1 MVRFSRC
8 LMAAAFAVGI
18 VSCSLGATTSVPKP
32 AGLTDL
38 TDDTAS
44 RVTTTSTGEWLKGP
58 GTAFHNKGEANKDA
72 NFRVI
77 KNVTALNFI
86 YTFDDPTCVNGYAF
100 CMFNNGMPKR
110 APLKWNIYGSNTFDP
125 GTKAEPDGTWT
136 LIDSRDNET
145 EWGVTEYRY
154 FAFGN
159 GAAYKSY
166 KVDILSP
173 QEGHDNYIQFNFME
187 FFFDASAV
195 VPAFGECTFV
205 SDQDGEYELSGVIS
219 DIAPTALSL
228 VLTPDDDGEAK
239 SIVLDTPEVGV
250 PFGRTVSVTG
260 DGLSTTV
267 WYSAKLVAENE
278 NGSSEMDLGRCW
290 FGPMPRPTAY
300 AKKIEFTVSDSIG
313 ETLGES
319 TMTDFPVL
327 VRLSSA
333 AIDGFDPAG
342 FQQDGLDLFFE
353 DEDGN
358 QLPFE
363 LDTFDPA
370 GETLV
375 WVKIPSLSASTKFTC
390 YYGGPENSLNDPTD
404 VWTGYLGVWHYNT
417 TETTVPNATA
427 NANLDATVTSAAT
440 ALTGDATPFGSA
452 AVQGGA
458 AYKVADYEPAYSV
471 GNKFSVSGWFK
482 MPSYVGASGKYAT
495 WVSKKVG
502 LDWNATSGWYL
513 QMNQST
519 KTCGLVESGSG
530 ETKYSSLPDVTQNW
544 IYFHYVNDGG
554 LEKVYFNGST
564 TPGINKS
571 GGSIKASTTV
581 FQMLAANQQ
590 GDEFRFSKSTWSAL
604 RTSLEYKSMKESGF
618 LANTGAVTMDPLVP
632 ELQSVSLVRLES
644 GEAKLSFTLKKVRST
659 VKAVFSATAIDDVE
673 IDLGTV
679 GADSSFE
686 RTFAFGGELPIGH
699 VYTVKLV
706 VANADNVDKSIER
719 VFDPI
724 YYGGN
729 ATISDCAKYVEIK
742 IPDGF
747 RGELTDF
754 PLLVQVSE
762 TTIDGLS
769 YSDFKQ
775 GGKDVFF
782 VDESGSLLPYEC
794 ETWNAEG
801 VSRFWVRV
809 PSASAGAAIK
819 MYFGTEAPMPEPE
832 SGVWGDYVGV
842 WHMNETTAG
851 AVRIADSSDCGSD
864 GTASTKSTVAAD
876 GVLGGARGMPI
887 NQPYGAVT
895 VPKSAALDGIV
906 PEFTVSGWVRPYTL
920 AANWRYLF
928 SRKSS
933 DSYKSWGVQP
943 RGSSGNLDKLAAYS
957 NGTSDSDTQR
967 AVFTTTGKFTA
978 NGWTKYA
985 VIYTETTVALYLDG
999 IPVATNA
1006 VKPGAAVSGGL
1017 DFIIGGTASSSG
1029 VSMGADHDEVRI
1041 RKGSVSAD
1049 WVANEYAIEKGTL
1062 ELEYGS
1068 VTDTDPMAPALE
1080 KPTLVRN
1087 GDGSFTFTARLF
1099 GGEGA
1104 VYAQYFDGVITV
1116 NQELTTSDAAYP
1128 KTYSA
1133 VATGLTAGN
1142 TYTYAVYGVNGNGSM
1157 VRMSGGIFHNGI
1169 LSVVKT
1175 ADANEKGLV
1184 PGAVVFSRENPGL
1197 AFPIP
1202 YAIGGTAE
1210 AGLVYEP
1217 LSGVA
1222 TIPAGETSVEV
1233 QVKPLICPSVK
1244 EDATVT
1250 FTIETGLYGISETA
1264 GSAEVTIADL
1274 PPEVGYNTWTAQ
1286 VDGKASTAGNWSEG
1300 RAPTEDDNVLF
1311 DGRFTVSPCEWDK
1324 DAPHAVASWTQ
1335 REDFT
1340 GVVTVDTTFD
1350 TYSPDF
1356 TNLVV
1361 VGDVEINGGKL
1372 QQKTHGTSTSSQYRL
1387 MMTVGGDFTVGAAG
1401 TVSVAGLGRF
1411 SNQSW
1416 GGSAA
1421 HGGDNASGTTAQFNT
1436 NDPAYGDILAPM
1448 AVAHGSQSGTDS
1460 DDKKSHGGGALYL
1473 VVAGNFTNNG
1483 VVTADGEGHYSGCGA
1498 GGSIYIKAANI
1509 YGEGKY
1515 TSSVPAMGKT
1525 DGTGAVG
1532 SGGRIALVATG
1543 VNEAANIS
1551 CTGRC
1556 EGWGRRG
1563 AAGTVYMKGA
1573 AMNAIR
1579 VKSSEQESW
1588 NMIQTTTPIPAD
1600 GDTMNWKTC
1609 AKSIDLIGDWC
1620 AHLRLTQPL
1629 VKMNSLSLLSEASN
1643 RKNGNTV
1650 YYRQSDLD
1658 LAGKVLQ
1665 VRSVMIDGVDLK
1677 LPMGDYTLED
1687 AESSGW
1693 TWLKDSSHKAAV
1705 EDNPDTLDVDESVA
1719 EVPGT
1724 GILRIFSGGLK
1735 IILR

>member
-1 MVRFSRC
+1 MKKLSF
-8 LMAAAFAVGI
+8 LFAALVAG
-18 VSCSLGATTSVPKP
+18 VSFGATTSVPKP
-32 AGLTDL
+32 EGLTDL

-44 RVTTTSTGEWLKGP
+44 RVTTTSTGNWLKGP
-58 GTAFHNKGEANKDA
+58 GTAFHNKGAGNKNPD
-72 NFRVI
+72 FRVI

-86 YTFDDPTCVNGYAF
+86 YTFDEPTCVNGYAF
-100 CMFNNGMPKR
+100 CMFDNGMPKR

-145 EWGVTEYRY
+145 EWGVSEYR
-154 FAFGN
+154 FFVFNN
-159 GAAYKSY
+159 GAAFKSY

-173 QEGHDNYIQFNFME
+173 QDGHDTYIQFNFME
-187 FFFDASAV
+187 FFFDISAV
-195 VPAFGECTFV
+195 VPVFGECTFV
-205 SDQDGEYELSGVIS
+205 SEQDGEYKLSGVIS

-228 VLTPDDDGEAK
+228 VLTPAGGGDAK

-250 PFGRTVSVTG
+250 PFGRTVSATG

-278 NGSSEMDLGRCW
+278 NGSSTKDLGRCW
-290 FGPMPRPTAY
+290 FGPSPRPTAY
-300 AKKIEFTVSDSIG
+300 AKKVEFSVSPAIA

-319 TMTDFPVL
+319 TMTEFPVL

-333 AIDGFDPAG
+333 AIEGFDPAE

-353 DEDGN
+353 DEGGN

-375 WVKIPSLSASTKFTC
+375 WVKIPSLSAASKFTC
-390 YYGGPENSLNDPTD
+390 YYGGMENFLNNPKE
-404 VWTGYLGVWHYNT
+404 VWTKYLGVWHYNT

-427 NANLDATVTSAAT
+427 NANLDATATTAAT
-440 ALTGDATPFGSA
+440 LLSGDATPFGSA

-458 AYKVADYEPAYSV
+458 GYNVPNYETDYSV

-482 MPSYVGASGKYAT
+482 MPSYEGTTGKYAT
-495 WVSKKVG
+495 WATKKSG
-502 LDWNATSGWYL
+502 LTWSATEGWYL
-513 QMNQST
+513 QMNQSKT
-519 KTCGLVESGSG
+519 TCGLVESGST
-530 ETKYSSLPDVTQNW
+530 ETKYTSLLDVTQNW
-544 IYFHYVNDGG
+544 NYFHYVNDGAS
-554 LEKVYFNGST
+554 EKVYFNGLT
-564 TPGINKS
+564 TPGINRTS
-571 GGSIKASTTV
+571 GTIKASSTV

-590 GDEFRFSKSTWSAL
+590 GDEFRISKSTWSAL
-604 RTSLEYKSMKESGF
+604 RTSLEYKSMKDVGF
-618 LANTGAVTMDPLVP
+618 LVNTGSITMDPLVP
-632 ELQSVSLVRLES
+632 ELQSVSLVRLGS

-659 VKAVFSATAIDDVE
+659 VKAIFSAAAMDDIE
-673 IDLGTV
+673 LNLGTV
-679 GADSSFE
+679 DADASFE
-686 RTFAFGGELPIGH
+686 RTFAFGGDLPIGH
-699 VYTVKLV
+699 TYTLKLV
-706 VANADNVDKSIER
+706 VTNADNAEKFLEK

-724 YYGGN
+724 YYGSD
-729 ATISDCAKYVEIK
+729 ATISDCAKYIAIT
-742 IPDGF
+742 IPEGF
-747 RGELTDF
+747 RGELVDF

-762 TTIDGLS
+762 ATIGGFN
-769 YSDFKQ
+769 YADFKQ
-775 GGKDVFF
+775 GGKDLFF
-782 VDESGSLLPYEC
+782 VDEGGLLLPYEC
-794 ETWNAEG
+794 EVWDIEG

-809 PSASAGAAIK
+809 SSARAGAAIK
-819 MYFGTEAPMPEPE
+819 MYYGTEAPMPEPE

-842 WHMNETTAG
+842 WHLNEAEAG
-851 AVRIADSSDCGSD
+851 AVKITDSSECGSD
-864 GTASTKSTVAAD
+864 GTASAKSTVTAD

-895 VPKSAALDGIV
+895 VPKNAALDGMV

-933 DSYKSWGVQP
+933 DSYQSWGVQP
-943 RGSSGNLDKLAAYS
+943 RGSNGNLDKLGIYS
-957 NGTSDSDTQR
+957 SGTSDSDTQR

-978 NGWTKYA
+978 NEWTKYA
-985 VIYTETTVALYLDG
+985 VVYTATDVALYLDG
-999 IPVATNA
+999 VPVATNA

-1017 DFIIGGTASSSG
+1017 DFTIGGLTTSSSY
-1029 VSMGADHDEVRI
+1029 SMGADHDEVRL

-1062 ELEYGS
+1062 VIEYGS
-1068 VTDTDPMAPALE
+1068 VTDTDPTAPALE

-1087 GDGSFTFTARLF
+1087 GDGSFMFTTRLF
-1099 GGEGA
+1099 GGEGT
-1104 VYAQYFDGVITV
+1104 VYAQFFDGVNTV
-1116 NQELTTSDAAYP
+1116 NQELTTADAAYP

-1133 VATGLTAGN
+1133 VVAGLTAGT
-1142 TYTYAVYGVNGNGSM
+1142 TYTYAAYGVNEKGST
-1157 VRMSGGIFHNGI
+1157 VKMSGGIFHNGT

-1175 ADANEKGLV
+1175 ADANEKDLV
-1184 PGAVVFSRENPGL
+1184 PGVVVFARENPGL
-1197 AFPIP
+1197 AFSIP

-1210 AGLVYEP
+1210 SGLVYEP

-1233 QVKPLICPSVK
+1233 LIKPLISPSVK
-1244 EDATVT
+1244 EDTTVT
-1250 FTIETGLYGISETA
+1250 LAIKPGLYGISETA
-1264 GSAEVTIADL
+1264 GAAEVKAINL
-1274 PPEVGYNTWTAQ
+1274 PPETGYNTWTAL

-1300 RAPTEDDNVLF
+1300 RAPAEGDHILF
-1311 DGRFTVSPCEWDK
+1311 DGRFTTQPCEWDK
-1324 DAPHAVASWTQ
+1324 AAPHTVASWTQ

-1340 GVVTVDTTFD
+1340 GTVTVDTTFD
-1350 TYSPDF
+1350 TYNTDF

-1361 VGDVEINGGKL
+1361 TGDVTINGGTL
-1372 QQKTHGTSTSSQYRL
+1372 QQKTHGTGTSTQYRL
-1387 MMTVGGDFTVGAAG
+1387 MVTVGGDFSIGAAG
-1401 TVSVAGLGRF
+1401 TVSVAKLGRY
-1411 SNQSW
+1411 SNQTW

-1421 HGGDNASGTTAQFNT
+1421 HGGDNVSGTTAQYNA

-1460 DDKKSHGGGALYL
+1460 NDKKSHGGGALYL
-1473 VVAGNFTNNG
+1473 AVAGDFTNDG
-1483 VVTADGEGHYSGCGA
+1483 VVTADGEGSYAACGA
-1498 GGSIYIKAANI
+1498 GGSIYIVAANI
-1509 YGEGKY
+1509 YGAGKY

-1532 SGGRIALVATG
+1532 SGGRIALMATG

-1563 AAGTVYMKGA
+1563 AAGTVYLKSGSV
-1573 AMNAIR
+1573 NEVR
-1579 VKSSEQESW
+1579 VKNSEQESW
-1588 NMIQTTTPIPAD
+1588 NMIQATTPIPAE
-1600 GDTMNWKTC
+1600 GDTMNWKKC
-1609 AKSIDLIGDWC
+1609 ARDIDLVGDWC
-1620 AHLRLTQPL
+1620 AHLRLTQPV
-1629 VKMNSLSLLSEASN
+1629 VKMNSLSLLSAASN

-1658 LAGKVLQ
+1658 LAGKILQ
-1665 VRSVMIDGVDLK
+1665 VRSVIVDGVDLK
-1677 LPMGDYTLED
+1677 LPVGDYTLAD
-1687 AESSGW
+1687 AETLGW

-1705 EDNPDTLDVDESVA
+1705 EDNPDTLDVDETAA

-1724 GILRIFSGGLK
+1724 GILRVVRGGMVL
-1735 IILR
+1735 LVR